1 MTEVKNYYAEPKI
14 RIFAECDN
22 PIEHDFF
29 CDLVLKYSKAI
40 RRAVGLGGRYVEAV
54 QTLLC
59 MEWDMVY
66 GSVRRDSISKV
77 AITRCDDYIK
87 VEFKE
92 HFIY

>member
-1 MTEVKNYYAEPKI
+1 MKETKNYYTEPKI

-22 PIEHDFF
+22 PIEHHFF

-40 RRAVGLGGRYVEAV
+40 RRAVSLGGKYVEAV
-54 QTLLC
+54 QTLLD
-59 MEWDMVY
+59 MEWSIVY
-66 GSVRRDSISKV
+66 GSVMRDSSSKV
-77 AITRCDDYIK
+77 VITRCDDCIK